1 MEMKRIFIY
10 IASAFC
16 LLSCESYLDRQPD
29 DQLTS
34 ENIFEKRETS
44 FEYLV
49 NCYTY
54 IADESHVGYRM
65 ETCGSD

>member
-49 NCYTY
+49 NC
-54 IADESHVGYRM
+54 R
-65 ETCGSD
+65 